1 MGVMPSPV
9 VSDPSALL
17 RRALFRYPPFRT
29 PELWNSGGP
38 WTPEP
43 VRGDG
48 ARDDGVGISFD
59 RRAFPILPRQG
70 EVAPQVTE
78 GEDTQRR

>member
-1 MGVMPSPV
+1 MEVTPSPV
-9 VSDPSALL
+9 MPDPSALL
-17 RRALFRYPPFRT
+17 RRAMFRYPPVRT
-29 PELWNSGGP
+29 TVAVEFAGA
-38 WTPEP
+38 WTPGP

-48 ARDDGVGISFD
+48 ARGGVGISFD

>member
-1 MGVMPSPV
+1 MGVTPSP
-9 VSDPSALL
+9 SCRTLQPCSGEPSSTVPHVAPIE
-17 RRALFRYPPFRT
+17 FG
-29 PELWNSGGP
+29 EP

-48 ARDDGVGISFD
+48 ARVGVRTDVG
-59 RRAFPILPRQG
+59 RRAIPILPRQG